1 VNQTYVPG
9 AIDAGTED
17 GIDLIAILTVWGRN
31 KAILLGVPILV
42 GAVTLAATFLIKP
55 VYTART
61 VFLPPQQQQSAAAS
75 AMASLGAIT
84 SLAGLGGSTKTP
96 GDQYVALMQTANV
109 EDRIVDR
116 FKLMELYDVKYRFQA
131 RRQLRTNAK
140 ILLGKKDGLITVE
153 VDSTDPRL
161 AADIANQY
169 VAELRRLTSDLALTE
184 AQQRRSFFEAE
195 LSKTKD
201 KLAAAQ
207 ESLQAS
213 GFTAGALR
221 AEPKAAAEGYARVK
235 AELTAAEIRLQ
246 ALRQTLTD
254 ASAEVQKQSSV
265 VASLTA
271 EVHRL
276 ESQAAPAS
284 DTGYLGKYR
293 EYKYQE
299 ALFEIYA
306 KQFELARL
314 DESRDGGAMQIVDV
328 ATVPEYKSKPGR
340 LTWGMVAGFL
350 TFALLAIFL
359 PLRASWRSAL
369 EEPSSALRLRALS
382 DAWSGRSV

>member
-1 VNQTYVPG
+1 MNQTQVPG
-9 AIDAGTED
+9 AADAATED
-17 GIDLIAILTVWGRN
+17 GIDPITILTVWGRN
-31 KAILLGVPILV
+31 KAVLLGVPILV
-42 GAVTLAATFLIKP
+42 AGLTVAATFLMKP

-84 SLAGLGGSTKTP
+84 SLAGLGSAKTP
-96 GDQYVALMQTANV
+96 GDQYVSLMQTANI

-116 FKLMELYDVKYRFQA
+116 FKLMELYDVKYRFLA
-131 RRQLRTNAK
+131 RRQLRLNAK
-140 ILLGKKDGLITVE
+140 IALGKKDGLITVE
-153 VDSTDPRL
+153 VDATDPKL

-201 KLAAAQ
+201 KLATAQ

-221 AEPKAAAEGYARVK
+221 AEPKAAAESYARVK
-235 AELTAAEIRLQ
+235 AELTAAEVRLQ

-254 ASAEVQKQSSV
+254 SSVEVQRQSSV
-265 VASLTA
+265 VASLAA
-271 EVHRL
+271 EVRRL

-328 ATVPEYKSKPGR
+328 ATVPEYKSRPGR
-340 LTWGMVAGFL
+340 LAWGAVAGFL
-350 TFALLAIFL
+350 SFALLAIFL

-369 EEPSSALRLRALS
+369 KEPSRAVRLRALS
-382 DAWSGRSV
+382 SAWSGRGA

>member
-1 VNQTYVPG
+1 VNQTQVAG
-9 AIDAGTED
+9 AVDGATED
-17 GIDLIAILTVWGRN
+17 GIDPIAILTVWGRN
-31 KAILLGVPILV
+31 KAILLGVPLLV
-42 GAVTLAATFLIKP
+42 AGVTVAATFLMKP

-84 SLAGLGGSTKTP
+84 SLAGLGSAKTS
-96 GDQYVALMQTANV
+96 GDQYVALMQTANI

-116 FKLMELYDVKYRFQA
+116 FKLMEVYDVEYRFLA
-131 RRQLRTNAK
+131 RRQLRLNAK
-140 ILLGKKDGLITVE
+140 IALGKKDGLITVE
-153 VDSTDPRL
+153 VDSTDRKL

-201 KLAAAQ
+201 KLATAQ

-221 AEPKAAAEGYARVK
+221 AEPKAAAESYARVK
-235 AELTAAEIRLQ
+235 AELTAAEVRLQ

-254 ASAEVQKQSSV
+254 SSVEVQRQSSV
-265 VASLTA
+265 VASLAA
-271 EVHRL
+271 EVRRL
-276 ESQAAPAS
+276 ESQATPAT

-328 ATVPEYKSKPGR
+328 ATVPEYKSRPGR
-340 LTWGMVAGFL
+340 LAWGAVAGL
-350 TFALLAIFL
+350 LSFALLAIFL
-359 PLRASWRSAL
+359 PLRTAWRSAL
-369 EEPSSALRLRALS
+369 QEPSRALRLRALS
-382 DAWSGRSV
+382 SAWSGRSV